1 MGMPAAVQTAVSA
14 FNAST
19 GGVKNIGLA
28 PNTFQNGKITFA
40 DKGTVLHSLSPII
53 ELNRDYGCDCYRAKD
68 LDAGPVLNDEVKRI
82 GGIFERRLAEFLPE
96 KDTRS
101 IGDKGMRE
109 RAWDDT
115 REMTLKDLFASLRTA
130 RTINLFHPGGA
141 INSSGYQFIAES
153 ILGQALTDGRGHR
166 ISDPSLRQV
175 AAYIDRMKGKDGTD
189 KAADCIIASAVLY
202 SMVTS
207 TVGEA
212 LRNSSLMSG
221 AAELYAGL
229 KRPHMSA
236 MLYELAL
243 DMMPSW
249 RSMDEEERWF
259 KNELHS
265 AAARQWLA
273 TRSPDRSAPYAY
285 IYHVFRAMQHA
296 WDGGD
301 LEALSK
307 SHEEHSSWC
316 LDQANPEWRS
326 EKRFCPAAHAK
337 FRQGLTEIER
347 LERNNWDLGG
357 NDLNRAAE
365 EKIVKIF
372 EEGDWLLSHLTG
384 GIAVS
389 S

>member
-1 MGMPAAVQTAVSA
+1 
-14 FNAST
+14 
-19 GGVKNIGLA
+19 
-28 PNTFQNGKITFA
+28 
-40 DKGTVLHSLSPII
+40 
-53 ELNRDYGCDCYRAKD
+53 
-68 LDAGPVLNDEVKRI
+68 
-82 GGIFERRLAEFLPE
+82 
-96 KDTRS
+96 
-101 IGDKGMRE
+101 
-109 RAWDDT
+109 
-115 REMTLKDLFASLRTA
+115 
-130 RTINLFHPGGA
+130 
-141 INSSGYQFIAES
+141 
-153 ILGQALTDGRGHR
+153 
-166 ISDPSLRQV
+166 
-175 AAYIDRMKGKDGTD
+175 
-189 KAADCIIASAVLY
+189 
-202 SMVTS
+202 
-207 TVGEA
+207 
-212 LRNSSLMSG
+212 
-221 AAELYAGL
+221 
-229 KRPHMSA
+229 
-236 MLYELAL
+236 
-243 DMMPSW
+243 
-249 RSMDEEERWF
+249 
-259 KNELHS
+259 LHS